1 MSEIPGR
8 ADTLCPTRNPPVFCR
23 HEETCRSFDCT
34 RLASEKDERI
44 CYLYAA
50 YNNVLTVG
58 VSNPLKSA
66 EKKIRREIPLSPC
79 GRRWRG
85 RSPRRMRGLSP
96 RIETPHPILAARG
109 SPFSHKG
116 RRKKCPTP
124 PSPRPLYRT
133 PPYRRCRRDRGCV
146 ACVRRGCA
154 RSRPRL
160 RQPPASRRGAPASSP
175 PTRSCRSG

>member
-79 GRRWRG
+79 GRRC
-85 RSPRRMRGLSP
+85 PRYEVSWTDEGSLSA
-96 RIETPHPILAARG
+96 E
-109 SPFSHKG
+109 
-116 RRKKCPTP
+116 
-124 PSPRPLYRT
+124 RT
-133 PPYRRCRRDRGCV
+133 P
-146 ACVRRGCA
+146 
-154 RSRPRL
+154 
-160 RQPPASRRGAPASSP
+160 
-175 PTRSCRSG
+175 

>member
-79 GRRWRG
+79 GRRV
-85 RSPRRMRGLSP
+85 
-96 RIETPHPILAARG
+96 ILAQRG
-109 SPFSHKG
+109 SDEGPLSAE
-116 RRKKCPTP
+116 TNP
-124 PSPRPLYRT
+124 PPEEDFVRP
-133 PPYRRCRRDRGCV
+133 P
-146 ACVRRGCA
+146 
-154 RSRPRL
+154 
-160 RQPPASRRGAPASSP
+160 
-175 PTRSCRSG
+175 